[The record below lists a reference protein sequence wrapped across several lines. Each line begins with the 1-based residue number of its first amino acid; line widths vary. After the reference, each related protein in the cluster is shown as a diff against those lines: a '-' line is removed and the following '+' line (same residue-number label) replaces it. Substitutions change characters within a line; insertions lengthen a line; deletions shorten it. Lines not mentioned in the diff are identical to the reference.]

1 MIEVDAVFAAVGDGL
16 LAEALAELP
25 RFISADVHLAAPEIR
40 QIVVEQRSREI
51 NRRLVGPQRAR
62 EFLELSGERVDPA
75 FRAFSHR
82 AVARMTE
89 PALHVA
95 EGVEVR
101 DELDTDRC
109 ARVVEFTNFGGRQRR
124 SVFPSVFMSAEGEG
138 VFDVKLQL
146 VRTQSTQ
153 CADEVE
159 QLGLRRHARAGAV
172 DHEAAD
178 RQIR

>member
-40 QIVVEQRSREI
+40 QVVVEQRSREI
-51 NRRLVGPQRAR
+51 NRCLVGPQRAR
-62 EFLELSGERVDPA
+62 EFLELSGERVNPS

-82 AVARMTE
+82 AVTRMTE
-89 PALHVA
+89 PALHMT

-101 DELDTDRC
+101 HELDADRC
-109 ARVVEFTNFGGRQRR
+109 ARLVEFTNFSGRQRR
-124 SVFPSVFMSAEGEG
+124 SVFPGVFMSAEGEG

>member
-1 MIEVDAVFAAVGDGL
+1 MFAAVGDGL

-62 EFLELSGERVDPA
+62 EFLELSGERVNPS

-89 PALHVA
+89 PALHMT

-109 ARVVEFTNFGGRQRR
+109 ARVVEFTDFRGRQRR
-124 SVFPSVFMSAEGEG
+124 SVFPSLFMAAEGEG

-146 VRTQSTQ
+146 VHT
-153 CADEVE
+153 
-159 QLGLRRHARAGAV
+159 
-172 DHEAAD
+172 
-178 RQIR
+178 